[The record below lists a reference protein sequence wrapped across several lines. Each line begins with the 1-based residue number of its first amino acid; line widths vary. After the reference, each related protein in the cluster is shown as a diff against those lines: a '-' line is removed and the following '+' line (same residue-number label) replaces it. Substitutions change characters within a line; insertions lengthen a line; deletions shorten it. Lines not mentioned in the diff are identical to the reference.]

1 MIVETKKD
9 AAVRMAKTLETL
21 KTALSKIRTGR
32 ANAELLDHVTVS
44 YYGSDVP
51 INQVASVSV
60 ADARSLVVTP
70 WEKKVIPDV
79 EKAILNSDLGLN
91 PVTAGDVIRIPLPPL
106 TEERRL
112 EMTKAVRGEAEQ
124 AKVAIRNVRR
134 DANQHLKAM
143 VKSKQI
149 TEDEEHKAEEDMQK
163 ITDKHVA
170 DIDQILAAKEAELME
185 I

>member
-9 AAVRMAKTLETL
+9 AASRMAKTIETL
-21 KTALSKIRTGR
+21 KSTLTRIRTGR
-32 ANAELLDHVTVS
+32 ANADLLDHVMIS

-51 INQVASVSV
+51 ISQAGSVSV

-70 WEKKVIPDV
+70 WEKKMIPDI
-79 EKAILNSDLGLN
+79 EKAIMNSGLGLN
-91 PVTAGDVIRIPLPPL
+91 PVTSGDVIRIPLPPL

-112 EMTKAVRGEAEQ
+112 EMTKTVRNEVEN
-124 AKVAIRNVRR
+124 AKVAVRNVRR
-134 DANQHLKAM
+134 DANQHFKVM
-143 VKSKQI
+143 VKNKEVS
-149 TEDEEHKAEEDMQK
+149 EDEERKAEADVQK

-170 DIDQILAAKEAELME
+170 DIDEILAAKEAELME

>member
-1 MIVETKKD
+1 MIVEIKKD
-9 AAVRMAKTLETL
+9 AASRMVKTLETL
-21 KTALSKIRTGR
+21 NTSLRKIRTGR
-32 ANAELLDHVTVS
+32 ANAELLDHVMVS

-51 INQVASVSV
+51 ISQAASVSV

-70 WEKKVIPDV
+70 WEKKMIPEI
-79 EKAILNSDLGLN
+79 EKAIMNAGLSLN

-112 EMTKAVRGEAEQ
+112 EMTKAVRTEAEN
-124 AKVAIRNVRR
+124 AKVAVRNVRR

-143 VKSKQI
+143 VKNKEVS
-149 TEDEEHKAEEDMQK
+149 EDEERKAEENMQK
-163 ITDKHVA
+163 ITDRHVA
-170 DIDQILAAKEAELME
+170 DIDEILSAKESELME

>member
-1 MIVETKKD
+1 MIVEIKKD
-9 AAVRMAKTLETL
+9 AASRMAKTLETL
-21 KTALSKIRTGR
+21 NTSLRKIRTGR
-32 ANAELLDHVTVS
+32 ANAELLDHVMVS

-51 INQVASVSV
+51 ISQVASVSV

-70 WEKKVIPDV
+70 WEKKMIPEI
-79 EKAILNSDLGLN
+79 EKAIMNAGLSLN

-112 EMTKAVRGEAEQ
+112 EMTKAVRTEAEN
-124 AKVAIRNVRR
+124 AKVAVRNVRR

-143 VKSKQI
+143 VKNKEVS
-149 TEDEEHKAEEDMQK
+149 EDEERKAEENMQK
-163 ITDKHVA
+163 ITDRHVA
-170 DIDQILAAKEAELME
+170 DIDEILSAKESELME

>member
-1 MIVETKKD
+1 MIVEIKKD
-9 AAVRMAKTLETL
+9 AASRMVKTLETL
-21 KTALSKIRTGR
+21 NTSLSKIRTGR
-32 ANAELLDHVTVS
+32 ANAELLDHVMVS

-51 INQVASVSV
+51 ISQVASVSV

-70 WEKKVIPDV
+70 WEKKMIPEI
-79 EKAILNSDLGLN
+79 EKAIMNAGLSLN

-112 EMTKAVRGEAEQ
+112 EMTKAVRTEAEN
-124 AKVAIRNVRR
+124 AKVAVRNVRR

-143 VKSKQI
+143 VKNKEVS
-149 TEDEEHKAEEDMQK
+149 EDEERKAEENMQK
-163 ITDKHVA
+163 ITDRHVA
-170 DIDQILAAKEAELME
+170 DIDEILSAKESELME

>member
-1 MIVETKKD
+1 MIVEIKKD
-9 AAVRMAKTLETL
+9 AASRMVKTLETL
-21 KTALSKIRTGR
+21 NTSLSKIRTGR
-32 ANAELLDHVTVS
+32 ANAELLDHVMVS

-51 INQVASVSV
+51 ISQAASVSV

-70 WEKKVIPDV
+70 WEKKMIPEI
-79 EKAILNSDLGLN
+79 EKAIMNAGLSLN

-112 EMTKAVRGEAEQ
+112 EMTKAVRTEAEN
-124 AKVAIRNVRR
+124 AKVAVRNVRR

-143 VKSKQI
+143 VKNKEVS
-149 TEDEEHKAEEDMQK
+149 EDEERKAEENMQK
-163 ITDKHVA
+163 ITDRHVA
-170 DIDQILAAKEAELME
+170 DIDEILSAKESELME